1 MRACRRPWTPCS
13 GARGGATMLGRGR
26 TQAKRGRAL
35 LLAFPRPI
43 NPLLL
48 PLLLLLLLLL
58 PGAHSSRRARAP
70 CLSCALSWI
79 HLKWRAGGT
88 KPHRARYDT
97 TRRVGTMP
105 NATIAHQDPCRPRY
119 SGWPATSERGCPHQI
134 HMTTSP
140 ELLWLHQISMA
151 SSPDVLWLLDM
162 IFGKPAKRRC
172 ARRLALHR

>member
-1 MRACRRPWTPCS
+1 MARTKAKQGS
-13 GARGGATMLGRGR
+13 G
-26 TQAKRGRAL
+26 AL
-35 LLAFPRPI
+35 LLAFPRPL
-43 NPLLL
+43 PH

-58 PGAHSSRRARAP
+58 CLLLPGAHSCRRARAP

-105 NATIAHQDPCRPRY
+105 NATIAHQDPSRPRY

-134 HMTTSP
+134 YMTTSP

-162 IFGKPAKRRC
+162 MFGKPAKRRC
-172 ARRLALHR
+172 AQRLALHR